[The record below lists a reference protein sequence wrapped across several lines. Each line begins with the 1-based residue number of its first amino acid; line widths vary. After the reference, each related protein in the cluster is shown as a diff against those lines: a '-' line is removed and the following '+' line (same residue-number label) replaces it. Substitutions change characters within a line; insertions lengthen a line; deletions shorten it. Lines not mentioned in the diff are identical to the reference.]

1 MIMFRRLW
9 KTERFSIVR
18 RTESVSM
25 IHHSSVLLASILMYR
40 VTHKNKATLLDSHTL
55 KRHD

>member
-1 MIMFRRLW
+1 MFRRLW